1 VSSLDVQVVLASHAA
16 SVQRGYLCTAG
27 PRDEAV
33 PPLTG
38 IAGRLERALRNFVE
52 TFLLF
57 ASAVLIAYV
66 ANTHKAIKT
75 QDNSGE
81 IAGSTSYLRL
91 IPLLPL
97 NEFFKQSL
105 GCIGPFVS
113 RSSGGRFGNC
123 GFRVFAFLRRLK
135 LPESLKQRLRVF
147 GRHLSRR
154 SRRRSGNGN
163 GNFRG
168 ITFWLRKSV

>member
-1 VSSLDVQVVLASHAA
+1 MSSLDVQVVLASHAA
-16 SVQRGYLCTAG
+16 SLQRGYLCTAG

-33 PPLTG
+33 PPLTWNSG
-38 IAGRLERALRNFVE
+38 PPGAGTTKFCRDV
-52 TFLLF
+52 
-57 ASAVLIAYV
+57 SAVRFSRSDRLCCEHPQSDI
-66 ANTHKAIKT
+66 
-75 QDNSGE
+75 GE

-105 GCIGPFVS
+105 GCIGPFFS
-113 RSSGGRFGNC
+113 RSSGGRFGNS

-135 LPESLKQRLRVF
+135 LPESLKQRLRLF

-154 SRRRSGNGN
+154 SRCRSGNGN
-163 GNFRG
+163 GNSRG